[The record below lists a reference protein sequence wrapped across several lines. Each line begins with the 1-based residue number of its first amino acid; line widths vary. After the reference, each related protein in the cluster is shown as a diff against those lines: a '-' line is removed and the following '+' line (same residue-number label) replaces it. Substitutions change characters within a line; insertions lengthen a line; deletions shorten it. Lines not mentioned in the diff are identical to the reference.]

1 MLTQSVLVLNQNYEA
16 IAICSAKK
24 AVILLFLKKAQMVEN
39 YGIQIHSV
47 TIEIPY
53 PSVIRLNRYVKKPYQ
68 KVSLTR
74 SNIIKRDRHTC
85 QYCGKNHQ
93 PMTLDHVVPKSM
105 GGKDTWENLVCA
117 CIRCNGRKG
126 DKTPDSAGMKLIK
139 KPVKPSH
146 LFYLQHLAGNGHDT
160 WNDYLFLN

>member
-16 IAICSAKK
+16 ISICSAKK
-24 AVILLFLKKAQMVEN
+24 AVILIFLKKAQMVER
-39 YGIQIHSV
+39 YERLIHSV

-74 SNIIKRDRHTC
+74 SNIIKRDKHTC

-93 PMTLDHVVPKSM
+93 PMTLDHVIPRSL

-117 CIRCNGRKG
+117 CMRCNAKKG

-139 KPVKPSH
+139 RPVKPSH
-146 LFYLQHLAGNGHDT
+146 LFYLQHLAGNAHNT
-160 WNDYLFLN
+160 WHDYLFLN